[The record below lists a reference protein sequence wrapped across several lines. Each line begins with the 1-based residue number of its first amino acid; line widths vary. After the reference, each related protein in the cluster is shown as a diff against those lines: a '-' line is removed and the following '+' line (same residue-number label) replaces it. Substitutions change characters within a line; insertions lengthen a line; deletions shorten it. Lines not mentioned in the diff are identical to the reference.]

1 MTKWNAVRP
10 KREHISFKF
19 CFYLEL
25 SIIPN
30 QLNNF
35 TIVLV
40 EYSTALVG
48 EAAMPWILKEADAV
62 VEFLKNNENSS
73 TVTDYISNKKIKR
86 NNQVIFYSEGGW
98 YSRY

>member
-1 MTKWNAVRP
+1 MTKWKAVSP

-48 EAAMPWILKEADAV
+48 EAAMPRILKEADAV

-98 YSRY
+98 

>member
-1 MTKWNAVRP
+1 MKKWNAVSP
-10 KREHISFKF
+10 KRENISFKF

-48 EAAMPWILKEADAV
+48 EAAMPWILKEADTVA
-62 VEFLKNNENSS
+62 EFLKKKKNSS
-73 TVTDYISNKKIKR
+73 TISDHISNKKKQPG
-86 NNQVIFYSEGGW
+86 NFLL
-98 YSRY
+98 

>member
-1 MTKWNAVRP
+1 MTKWNAVSP

-48 EAAMPWILKEADAV
+48 EAGMPRIFKEADAV
-62 VEFLKNNENSS
+62 VEFLKNNKTAPQLATTSQ
-73 TVTDYISNKKIKR
+73 IKR
-86 NNQVIFYSEGGW
+86 
-98 YSRY
+98 

>member
-1 MTKWNAVRP
+1 MTKWNAVSP

-48 EAAMPWILKEADAV
+48 EAAMPRILKEADAV
-62 VEFLKNNENSS
+62 VEFLKNNKTAPQLATTSQ
-73 TVTDYISNKKIKR
+73 IKR
-86 NNQVIFYSEGGW
+86 
-98 YSRY
+98 

>member
-1 MTKWNAVRP
+1 MTKWNAVSP

>member
-1 MTKWNAVRP
+1 MKKWNAVSP
-10 KREHISFKF
+10 KRENISFKF
-19 CFYLEL
+19 FFYLEL

-48 EAAMPWILKEADAV
+48 EADMPWMLKEAGTV
-62 VEFLKNNENSS
+62 VEFLK
-73 TVTDYISNKKIKR
+73 KK
-86 NNQVIFYSEGGW
+86 
-98 YSRY
+98 

>member
-1 MTKWNAVRP
+1 MTKWNAVSP

-25 SIIPN
+25 SIISN